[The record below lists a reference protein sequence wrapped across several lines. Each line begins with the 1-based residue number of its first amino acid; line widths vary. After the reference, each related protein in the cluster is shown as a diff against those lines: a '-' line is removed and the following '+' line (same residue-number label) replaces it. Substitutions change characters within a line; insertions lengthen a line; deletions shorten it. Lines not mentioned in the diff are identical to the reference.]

1 MTQDAGQLPSHTGRE
16 PTLGALDNDPVQPIA
31 SRLRSTNLR
40 TSPGWITAAPTSSC
54 FSWEIGNQAFLIGDL
69 LDGA

>member
-1 MTQDAGQLPSHTGRE
+1 M
-16 PTLGALDNDPVQPIA
+16 LDNDPVQPIA

-40 TSPGWITAAPTSSC
+40 TSPGWITAAPTSSF
-54 FSWEIGNQAFLIGDL
+54 FSWDIGNQAFLIGNF